1 MILGTLL
8 FFVVGGFVKN
18 TVGLYLIHNADTAT
32 FIGVIA
38 GLWAAWPCYHRA
50 WLARRNFLHPP
61 VRRYKLPIKQAFASV
76 RQVLSNSTYN
86 YGDKWHISFADTMQR
101 RISASLRFT
110 DDEFRM
116 EGHSVSRMYMR
127 KERKQRLLEL
137 EVQFEG
143 EPGGITLIQFDFHPK
158 VEGIALHACDR
169 IIYLMRNDLLEVL
182 GPGEAI
188 VDEGAKPVNLT
199 PPWWL
204 IAVTVLGLINFSGAA
219 MDHLGQTTQKLQEA
233 PKELQREKAEQDQSE
248 QNMRDEIAAWKNFK
262 ERYNV
267 R

>member
-1 MILGTLL
+1 
-8 FFVVGGFVKN
+8 VVGGFVQG
-18 TVGLYLIHNADTAT
+18 TVGHYLIRHGDTAT
-32 FIGVIA
+32 FLGVIA
-38 GLWAAWPCYHRA
+38 GLWAAWPCYYRA
-50 WLARRNFLHPP
+50 WQARRNFLHPP
-61 VRRYKLPIKQAFASV
+61 VRRYKLPIKQAFANV
-76 RQVLSNSTYN
+76 RQVLTNSTYN
-86 YGDKWHISFADTMQR
+86 YGDKWHVSFADTMQK
-101 RISASLRFT
+101 RITACLRFT
-110 DDEFRM
+110 DEEIRM

-169 IIYLMRNDLLEVL
+169 IIYAMRNDLLAVL
-182 GPGEAI
+182 GPGEALS
-188 VDEGAKPVNLT
+188 DEGAKAVKLS

-204 IAVTVLGLINFSGAA
+204 IAITVLGLMSFCGTA
-219 MDHLGQTTQKLQEA
+219 MDHLGQTTQKLQDA
-233 PKELQREKAEQDQSE
+233 PKELQREKSEQDLSE